1 MTGAEYRAG
10 TSRNCQLQGLGEN
23 GFHRFFDFKKISHGK
38 YIISEIY
45 KTPLQPEDK
54 RKIGNNS
61 IYSIYIELLLMH
73 HLSKQGVSHVETFM
87 RKDLWRMLG
96 MINEK
101 YGKLSNEEMYKI
113 NPMFTKFEIKNFYI
127 RSNQK
132 LEKILFSALNNLKS
146 RCLIEWELLTVIH
159 EESDGKE
166 HWIIASDE
174 DKREILIAK
183 REILEK
189 YGYKNIY
196 QVFVNNKQLDFFTDV
211 NDLLYERHEWD
222 YFFKRYKIIFDAKNI
237 RKAIPETEIQ
247 LNRELLNKEVLSYLN
262 EEAQKQY
269 DKSMNKY
276 IDAIEEAEDE
286 REFMAAMNSW
296 KLPPNYV
303 LAQTLLANE
312 LIKIDYCD
320 DDKIFMDQS
329 IDFENEYAEVEQ
341 FFALHFLENDDLNIN
356 KDV

>member
-1 MTGAEYRAG
+1 
-10 TSRNCQLQGLGEN
+10 
-23 GFHRFFDFKKISHGK
+23 
-38 YIISEIY
+38 
-45 KTPLQPEDK
+45 
-54 RKIGNNS
+54 
-61 IYSIYIELLLMH
+61 
-73 HLSKQGVSHVETFM
+73 
-87 RKDLWRMLG
+87 MLG